1 MIGFVRKI
9 VLYLVGAFTI
19 AAHAD
24 ICEFCTYEV
33 TAENIE
39 KFITEDKLKDT
50 TAVFEILDKY
60 INWQAGTREDL
71 IALMSQEVRD
81 YPEFARTINN
91 FIAINTA
98 VTEKKRATLWA
109 DSMIDK
115 VWIDEKAM
123 AMLKE
128 KLVLEFQG
136 ERFSP
141 IVLDFLNN
149 LQGIRFN
156 DSLLAH
162 RYALSMLAAFL
173 RVCVDTTNTYAIYD
187 TVLWNDKQ
195 LKELET
201 FSAPL
206 QPQATTTNA
215 KKSVSQESAAIRL
228 RHYLDKYRGRHCSD
242 ESWNRVFSR
251 LDSLYLELF
260 AKAVNKTT
268 RVAVDFDETKPILWK
283 GKGCGCSHQD
293 QLNGEV
299 IGIYPYWF
307 ANDTT
312 KWINFSAV
320 TRIAFYAMYA
330 DGDGQLHMP
339 SGIPALAY
347 LGKPGNSDFVAVAH
361 EHFVKMDWIIG
372 KSDWAGFKTPEQLE
386 TFFAN
391 LSDEI
396 EQLVSVKN
404 NSIFQRVVNR
414 LSFSGDD
421 YGNRG
426 DGATLFF
433 RNYPTDSASTA
444 IFNKFFK
451 NLHLRLRE
459 HNPNVFLNM
468 MVNRVDLAEDIYAV
482 ANDTGIVD
490 LPGGIYSYA
499 NFRKIITEPVA
510 QNGARPETDEII
522 DSLTNLMLVV
532 TEEPVGRS
540 KRLIHDNLSLN
551 LKGDER
557 HIVLKAIIPVIWFD
571 DRQWEQLG
579 DDAAF
584 FNDSYFGLAVAP
596 FATNEGAAEICGP
609 SGGIGMCL
617 TKFYKKDDKD
627 ITFSSQ
633 ARSAV
638 PFFCMYRWAFRL
650 MNTVVY
656 SLVVLLLLGYFA
668 SCTISAFFDKHL
680 AFFVG
685 IVVVP
690 PALTTTMLVLFD
702 PVATSLAGA
711 FRFLPIIVLVLS
723 VIAVS
728 LLRVYRNADLPKRNI
743 K

>member
-1 MIGFVRKI
+1 MIGLVRNI
-9 VLYLVGAFTI
+9 VLCLITTFTVNAF
-19 AAHAD
+19 AD
-24 ICEFCTYEV
+24 MCEFCTYEV

-39 KFITEDKLKDT
+39 NYVTEDKLKDT

-91 FIAINTA
+91 FIAIDPA
-98 VTEKKRATLWA
+98 VTEKKKATLWA

-115 VWIDEKAM
+115 VWIDKKAM
-123 AMLKE
+123 DKLKE

-141 IVLDFLNN
+141 VILDFLNN

-173 RVCVDTTNTYAIYD
+173 RICVDTTSTYAIYD

-195 LKELET
+195 LEELMT
-201 FSAPL
+201 FSGNPKKE
-206 QPQATTTNA
+206 ATVT
-215 KKSVSQESAAIRL
+215 RL
-228 RHYLDKYRGRHCSD
+228 LHYMEKYRGRHCSD
-242 ESWNRVFSR
+242 ERWYRVFSR
-251 LDSLYLELF
+251 LDTLFSEIF

-268 RVAVDFDETKPILWK
+268 NIAADFDETKPILWK

-307 ANDTT
+307 SSDTT

-320 TRIAFYAMYA
+320 TRIAFYGMYA
-330 DGDGQLHMP
+330 DAEGQLHMP
-339 SGIPALAY
+339 TGIPALAY
-347 LGKPGNSDFVAVAH
+347 LSKPGNSDFVATAH

-372 KSDWAGFKTPEQLE
+372 KSDWAGYKTPEQLE
-386 TFFAN
+386 AFFAN

-396 EQLVSVKN
+396 DQLVSVRN
-404 NSIFQRVVNR
+404 NSIFQRIVNR

-433 RNYPTDSASTA
+433 RNYPTDSVSTA
-444 IFNKFFK
+444 IFNNFFK

-468 MVNRVDLAEDIYAV
+468 MVNRVDLAEDIYAF
-482 ANDTGIVD
+482 ANDSSNVD

-499 NFRKIITEPVA
+499 NFRKIITEPVT

-540 KRLIHDNLSLN
+540 KRLIHDNLSMY

-584 FNDSYFGLAVAP
+584 FNDSYYGLAVAP
-596 FATNEGAAEICGP
+596 FVTNEGAAEICGP

-633 ARSAV
+633 ARSAL

-650 MNTVVY
+650 MNTLVY
-656 SLVVLLLLGYFA
+656 SFVLLLLLGYFA
-668 SCTISAFFDKHL
+668 SCTISAFFNKHL
-680 AFFVG
+680 ALFVG

-690 PALTTTMLVLFD
+690 PAFTTTMLVLFD

-711 FRFLPIIVLVLS
+711 FRFLPIIILVLS

>member
-1 MIGFVRKI
+1 MPKTNYIRTFVCTLAFI
-9 VLYLVGAFTI
+9 VTTT
-19 AAHAD
+19 AHAD

-91 FIAINTA
+91 FIAINPA

-123 AMLKE
+123 ATLKE

-136 ERFSP
+136 EWFSP

-195 LKELET
+195 LEELET

-268 RVAVDFDETKPILWK
+268 HVATDFDETKPILWK
-283 GKGCGCSHQD
+283 GRGSSKKNQN
-293 QLNGEV
+293 NGEI

-307 ANDTT
+307 ASDTT
-312 KWINFSAV
+312 KWIDFDAI

-330 DGDGQLHMP
+330 DKNGQLHMP
-339 SGIPALAY
+339 SGIPALDY
-347 LGKPGNSDFVAVAH
+347 LNKPGYSEFVATAH
-361 EHFVKMDWIIG
+361 KHHAKMDWIIG
-372 KSDWAGFKTPEQLE
+372 KSDWTGFKTPEQLE
-386 TFFAN
+386 TFFEN

-540 KRLIHDNLSLN
+540 KRLIHDNLSMY
-551 LKGDER
+551 LKGDDL
-557 HIVLKAIIPVIWFD
+557 HIVQKAVVPVIWFD
-571 DRQWEQLG
+571 NRQWEG
-579 DDAAF
+579 FSNDAIF
-584 FNDSYFGLAVAP
+584 FKDNYSGMAVAP
-596 FATNEGAAEICGP
+596 FATDEAATEFCGP
-609 SGGIGMCL
+609 SGSIATCLKGIYNKEDP
-617 TKFYKKDDKD
+617 TNR
-627 ITFSSQ
+627 T
-633 ARSAV
+633 
-638 PFFCMYRWAFRL
+638 AFW
-650 MNTVVY
+650 
-656 SLVVLLLLGYFA
+656 VVLLVG
-668 SCTISAFFDKHL
+668 L
-680 AFFVG
+680 ALAA
-685 IVVVP
+685 IVTV
-690 PALTTTMLVLFD
+690 M
-702 PVATSLAGA
+702 
-711 FRFLPIIVLVLS
+711 II
-723 VIAVS
+723 
-728 LLRVYRNADLPKRNI
+728 RKKR

>member
-1 MIGFVRKI
+1 MMRFIRN
-9 VLYLVGAFTI
+9 LVCSLTVVFAV
-19 AAHAD
+19 AAHAEK
-24 ICEFCTYEV
+24 CELCTYEI
-33 TAENIE
+33 TAENIQQY
-39 KFITEDKLKDT
+39 ITEDKLKDT

-91 FIAINTA
+91 FIAINPA

-173 RVCVDTTNTYAIYD
+173 RICVDTTSTYAIYD

-195 LKELET
+195 LTELKT
-201 FSAPL
+201 FSG
-206 QPQATTTNA
+206 NA
-215 KKSVSQESAAIRL
+215 KNDTTLAHL
-228 RHYLDKYRGRHCSD
+228 FTYLEKFRGRHCSD
-242 ESWNRVFSR
+242 ERWYRVFSR
-251 LDSLYLELF
+251 LDSLYSRIF

-268 RVAVDFDETKPILWK
+268 NIVTDFDETKPITWK

-307 ANDTT
+307 SSDTT

-320 TRIAFYAMYA
+320 TRIAFYGMYA
-330 DGDGQLHMP
+330 DAEGQLHMP
-339 SGIPALAY
+339 TGIPALAY
-347 LGKPGNSDFVAVAH
+347 LSKPGNSDFVATAH
-361 EHFVKMDWIIG
+361 KHFVKMDWIIG
-372 KSDWAGFKTPEQLE
+372 KSDWAGYKTPEQLE
-386 TFFAN
+386 AFFAN

-396 EQLVSVKN
+396 DQLVSVKN

-433 RNYPTDSASTA
+433 KNYPTDSVSTA
-444 IFNKFFK
+444 IFNNFFK

-468 MVNRVDLAEDIYAV
+468 MVNRVDLAEDIYAF
-482 ANDTGIVD
+482 ANDSSNVD

-499 NFRKIITEPVA
+499 NFRKIITEPVT

-532 TEEPVGRS
+532 TEEPVERS
-540 KRLIHDNLSLN
+540 KRLIHDNLSMY

-584 FNDSYFGLAVAP
+584 FNDSYYGLAVAP
-596 FATNEGAAEICGP
+596 FVTNEGAAEICGP

-633 ARSAV
+633 ARSAL
-638 PFFCMYRWAFRL
+638 PFFCTHRWAFRL
-650 MNTVVY
+650 MNTLVY
-656 SLVVLLLLGYFA
+656 LLVALLLLGYFA
-668 SCTISAFFDKHL
+668 SCTISAFFNKHL
-680 AFFVG
+680 ALFVG

-690 PALTTTMLVLFD
+690 PAFTTTMLVLFD

-711 FRFLPIIVLVLS
+711 FLLLPIIVVALVM
-723 VIAVS
+723 IAIS
-728 LLRVYRNADLPKRNI
+728 LLRAYCSKKNI

>member
-1 MIGFVRKI
+1 MIGLVRNI
-9 VLYLVGAFTI
+9 VLCLIATFTVNAF
-19 AAHAD
+19 AD
-24 ICEFCTYEV
+24 MCEFCTYEV

-39 KFITEDKLKDT
+39 NYVTEDKLKDT

-91 FIAINTA
+91 FIAIDPA
-98 VTEKKRATLWA
+98 VTEKKKATLWA

-115 VWIDEKAM
+115 VWIDKKAM
-123 AMLKE
+123 DKLKE

-141 IVLDFLNN
+141 VILDFLNN

-173 RVCVDTTNTYAIYD
+173 RICVDTTSTYAIYD

-195 LKELET
+195 LEELMT
-201 FSAPL
+201 FSGNPKKE
-206 QPQATTTNA
+206 ATVT
-215 KKSVSQESAAIRL
+215 RL
-228 RHYLDKYRGRHCSD
+228 LHYMEKYRGRHCSD
-242 ESWNRVFSR
+242 ERWYRVFSK
-251 LDSLYLELF
+251 LDALYSEIF

-268 RVAVDFDETKPILWK
+268 NIAADFDETKPILWK

-307 ANDTT
+307 SSDTT

-320 TRIAFYAMYA
+320 TRIAFYGMYA
-330 DGDGQLHMP
+330 DAEGQLHMP
-339 SGIPALAY
+339 TGIPALAY
-347 LGKPGNSDFVAVAH
+347 LSKPGNSDFVATAH

-372 KSDWAGFKTPEQLE
+372 KSDWAGYKTPEQLE
-386 TFFAN
+386 AFFAN

-396 EQLVSVKN
+396 DQLVSVRN
-404 NSIFQRVVNR
+404 NSIFQRIVNR

-433 RNYPTDSASTA
+433 RNYPTDSVSTA
-444 IFNKFFK
+444 IFNNFFK

-468 MVNRVDLAEDIYAV
+468 MVNRVDLAEDIYAF
-482 ANDTGIVD
+482 ANDSSNVD

-499 NFRKIITEPVA
+499 NFRKIITEPVT

-540 KRLIHDNLSLN
+540 KRLIHDNLSMY

-584 FNDSYFGLAVAP
+584 FNDSYYGLAVAP
-596 FATNEGAAEICGP
+596 FVTNEGAAEICGP

-633 ARSAV
+633 ARSAL

-650 MNTVVY
+650 MNTLVY
-656 SLVVLLLLGYFA
+656 SFVLLLLLGYFA
-668 SCTISAFFDKHL
+668 SCTISAFFNKHL
-680 AFFVG
+680 ALFVG

-690 PALTTTMLVLFD
+690 PAFTTTMLVLFD

-711 FRFLPIIVLVLS
+711 FRFLPIIILVLS

>member
-1 MIGFVRKI
+1 MIGLIRNI
-9 VLYLVGAFTI
+9 VLCLIVTFTVNAF
-19 AAHAD
+19 AD
-24 ICEFCTYEV
+24 MCEFCTYEV

-39 KFITEDKLKDT
+39 NYVTEDKLKDT

-91 FIAINTA
+91 FIAIDPA
-98 VTEKKRATLWA
+98 VTEKKKATLWA

-115 VWIDEKAM
+115 VWIDKKAM
-123 AMLKE
+123 DKLKE

-141 IVLDFLNN
+141 VILDFLNN

-173 RVCVDTTNTYAIYD
+173 RICVDTTSTYAIYD

-195 LKELET
+195 LEELLT
-201 FSAPL
+201 FSGNPKKE
-206 QPQATTTNA
+206 ATVT
-215 KKSVSQESAAIRL
+215 RL
-228 RHYLDKYRGRHCSD
+228 LHYMEKYRGRHCSD
-242 ESWNRVFSR
+242 ERWYRVFSR
-251 LDSLYLELF
+251 LDALYSEIF

-268 RVAVDFDETKPILWK
+268 NIAADFDETKPILWK

-307 ANDTT
+307 SSDTT

-320 TRIAFYAMYA
+320 TRIAFYGMYA
-330 DGDGQLHMP
+330 DAEGQLHMP
-339 SGIPALAY
+339 TGIPALAY
-347 LGKPGNSDFVAVAH
+347 LSKPGNSDFVATAH

-372 KSDWAGFKTPEQLE
+372 KSDWAGYKTPEQLE
-386 TFFAN
+386 AFFAN

-396 EQLVSVKN
+396 DQLVSVRN
-404 NSIFQRVVNR
+404 NSIFQRIVNR

-433 RNYPTDSASTA
+433 RNYPTDSVSTA
-444 IFNKFFK
+444 IFNNFFK

-468 MVNRVDLAEDIYAV
+468 MVNRVDLAEDIYAF
-482 ANDTGIVD
+482 ANDSSNVD

-499 NFRKIITEPVA
+499 NFRKIITEPVT

-540 KRLIHDNLSLN
+540 KRLIHDNLSMY

-584 FNDSYFGLAVAP
+584 FNDSYYGLAVAP
-596 FATNEGAAEICGP
+596 FVTNEGAAEICGP
-609 SGGIGMCL
+609 SGEIGMCL

-633 ARSAV
+633 ARSAL

-650 MNTVVY
+650 MNTLVY
-656 SLVVLLLLGYFA
+656 SFVLLLLLGYFA
-668 SCTISAFFDKHL
+668 SCTISAFFNKHL
-680 AFFVG
+680 ALFVG

-690 PALTTTMLVLFD
+690 PAFTTTMLVLFD

-711 FRFLPIIVLVLS
+711 FRFLPIIILVLS

>member
-1 MIGFVRKI
+1 MMRFIRN
-9 VLYLVGAFTI
+9 LVCSLTVVFAV
-19 AAHAD
+19 AAHAEK
-24 ICEFCTYEV
+24 CELCTYEV
-33 TAENIE
+33 TAENIQQY
-39 KFITEDKLKDT
+39 ISEDKLKDT

-91 FIAINTA
+91 FIAINPA

-123 AMLKE
+123 ATLKE

-195 LKELET
+195 LTELKT
-201 FSAPL
+201 FSG
-206 QPQATTTNA
+206 NA
-215 KKSVSQESAAIRL
+215 KNDTTLAHL
-228 RHYLDKYRGRHCSD
+228 FTYLEKFRGRHCSD
-242 ESWNRVFSR
+242 ERWYRVFSR
-251 LDSLYLELF
+251 LDSLYSRIF

-268 RVAVDFDETKPILWK
+268 NIVTDFDETKPITWK

-307 ANDTT
+307 SSDTT

-320 TRIAFYAMYA
+320 TRIAFYGMYA
-330 DGDGQLHMP
+330 DAEGQLHMP
-339 SGIPALAY
+339 TGIPALAY
-347 LGKPGNSDFVAVAH
+347 LSKPGNSDFVATAH
-361 EHFVKMDWIIG
+361 KHFVKMDWIIG
-372 KSDWAGFKTPEQLE
+372 KSDWAGYKTPEQLE
-386 TFFAN
+386 AFFAN

-396 EQLVSVKN
+396 DQLVSVKN

-433 RNYPTDSASTA
+433 KNYPTDSVSTA
-444 IFNKFFK
+444 IFNNFFK

-468 MVNRVDLAEDIYAV
+468 MVNRVDLAEDIYAF
-482 ANDTGIVD
+482 ANDSSNVD

-499 NFRKIITEPVA
+499 NFRKIITEPVT

-532 TEEPVGRS
+532 TEEPVERS
-540 KRLIHDNLSLN
+540 KRLIHDNLSMY

-584 FNDSYFGLAVAP
+584 FNDSYYGLAVAP
-596 FATNEGAAEICGP
+596 FVTNEGAAEICGP

-633 ARSAV
+633 ARSAL
-638 PFFCMYRWAFRL
+638 PFFCTHRWAFRL
-650 MNTVVY
+650 MNTLVY
-656 SLVVLLLLGYFA
+656 LLVALLLLGYFA
-668 SCTISAFFDKHL
+668 SCTISAFFNKHL
-680 AFFVG
+680 ALFVG

-690 PALTTTMLVLFD
+690 PAFTTTMLVLFD

-711 FRFLPIIVLVLS
+711 FLLLPIIVVALVM
-723 VIAVS
+723 IAIS
-728 LLRVYRNADLPKRNI
+728 LLRAYCSKKNI

>member
-1 MIGFVRKI
+1 MIGLVRNI
-9 VLYLVGAFTI
+9 VLCLIATFTVNAF
-19 AAHAD
+19 AD
-24 ICEFCTYEV
+24 MCEFCTYEV

-39 KFITEDKLKDT
+39 NYVTEDKLKDT

-81 YPEFARTINN
+81 YPDFARTINN
-91 FIAINTA
+91 FIAIDPA
-98 VTEKKRATLWA
+98 VTEKKKATLWA

-115 VWIDEKAM
+115 VWIDKKAM
-123 AMLKE
+123 DKLKE

-141 IVLDFLNN
+141 VILDFLNN

-173 RVCVDTTNTYAIYD
+173 RICVDTTSTYAIYD

-195 LKELET
+195 LEELLT
-201 FSAPL
+201 FSGNPKKE
-206 QPQATTTNA
+206 ATVT
-215 KKSVSQESAAIRL
+215 RL
-228 RHYLDKYRGRHCSD
+228 LHYMEKYRGRHCSD
-242 ESWNRVFSR
+242 ERWYRVFSR
-251 LDSLYLELF
+251 LDTLYSEIF

-268 RVAVDFDETKPILWK
+268 NIAADFDETKPILWK

-307 ANDTT
+307 SSDTT

-320 TRIAFYAMYA
+320 TRIAFYGMYA
-330 DGDGQLHMP
+330 DAEGQLHMP
-339 SGIPALAY
+339 TGIPALAY
-347 LGKPGNSDFVAVAH
+347 LSKPGNSDFVATAH

-372 KSDWAGFKTPEQLE
+372 KSDWAGYKTPEQLE
-386 TFFAN
+386 AFFAN

-396 EQLVSVKN
+396 AQLVSVRN
-404 NSIFQRVVNR
+404 NSIFQRIVNR

-433 RNYPTDSASTA
+433 RNYPTDSVSTA
-444 IFNKFFK
+444 IFNNFFK

-468 MVNRVDLAEDIYAV
+468 MVNRVDLAEDIYAF
-482 ANDTGIVD
+482 ANDSSNVD

-499 NFRKIITEPVA
+499 NFRKIITEPVT

-540 KRLIHDNLSLN
+540 KRLIHDNLSMY

-584 FNDSYFGLAVAP
+584 FNDSYYGLAVAP
-596 FATNEGAAEICGP
+596 FVTNEGAAEICGP

-633 ARSAV
+633 ARSAL

-650 MNTVVY
+650 MNTMVY
-656 SLVVLLLLGYFA
+656 SFVLLLLLGYFA
-668 SCTISAFFDKHL
+668 SCTISAFFNKHL
-680 AFFVG
+680 ALFVG

-690 PALTTTMLVLFD
+690 PAFTTTMLVLFD

-711 FRFLPIIVLVLS
+711 FRFLPIIILVLS